1 MNVKFIKRNT
11 REAPL
16 DIAAGDGRSSAS
28 NVLTRAARELLAT
41 FEHVVMMLSMSA
53 SKLPLVDRMLSSVA
67 AHACATAGCDIA
79 AHIAELAS
87 VRRSAA
93 LASSSRLIA
102 SKMPSVRE
110 LTSLSVR

>member
-1 MNVKFIKRNT
+1 MRPPPLEGVGGRP

-16 DIAAGDGRSSAS
+16 DIGGDGRSSAS

-67 AHACATAGCDIA
+67 AHACALAGCDIA
-79 AHIAELAS
+79 AHMSELAIRNS
-87 VRRSAA
+87 YSPVYGTRV
-93 LASSSRLIA
+93 IQ
-102 SKMPSVRE
+102 
-110 LTSLSVR
+110 